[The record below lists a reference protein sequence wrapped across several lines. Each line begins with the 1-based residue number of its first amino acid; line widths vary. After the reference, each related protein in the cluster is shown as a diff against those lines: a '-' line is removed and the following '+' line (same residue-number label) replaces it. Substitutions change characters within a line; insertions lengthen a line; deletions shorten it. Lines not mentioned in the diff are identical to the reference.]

1 MNLRFPVLVAA
12 ALAIATHSQLIA
24 SAWAQ
29 AQSPRD
35 WPSPPSDPPQGG
47 RGGSTFSL
55 DTLFNALKIAPDEA
69 TAKAIEDRIWAIWI
83 SSGSDTCNL
92 LMSRVKDA
100 TDDRDYDLAIKLLD
114 AIVTIK
120 PDYVE
125 AWNRRATLRYISQF
139 KRAVKHMP
147 QLWGLHNYTDTNRFQ
162 NKSTKA
168 VSKAV
173 PGHIWLTET
182 GGIVKFGKSFP
193 NKHHSG
199 EKRAAKALRYMFK
212 LAGANHKIQRLY
224 IFQWTGSSADARFD
238 AGLMNKDGRKP
249 RAAPTGPSPTAR
261 RKVAVLS
268 SRSQIVPHEYSNR
281 SLMMGKSWR
290 TMSTLDSAEW
300 AHWAN

>member
-12 ALAIATHSQLIA
+12 ALAIAAHSRLIP

-35 WPSPPSDPPQGG
+35 WPSPPADPLQGG

-125 AWNRRATLRYISQF
+125 AWNRRATLYYI
-139 KRAVKHMP
+139 KHDY
-147 QLWGLHNYTDTNRFQ
+147 GLALADIREVLAREPRH
-162 NKSTKA
+162 
-168 VSKAV
+168 
-173 PGHIWLTET
+173 
-182 GGIVKFGKSFP
+182 FG
-193 NKHHSG
+193 
-199 EKRAAKALRYMFK
+199 A
-212 LAGANHKIQRLY
+212 LAGL
-224 IFQWTGSSADARFD
+224 
-238 AGLMNKDGRKP
+238 GLILQDIGDDKHALQAYQAALAIDPHLRNLSDVVKTLREKVEGRD
-249 RAAPTGPSPTAR
+249 
-261 RKVAVLS
+261 
-268 SRSQIVPHEYSNR
+268 I
-281 SLMMGKSWR
+281 
-290 TMSTLDSAEW
+290 
-300 AHWAN
+300 